1 MIQQNP
7 ALAGSAFNDPR
18 MISVLGVLMG
28 IDMQG
33 FSGEDVPPEYASQ
46 ASRSTSSASAS
57 ASPGHATASASAS
70 TSTYKPPP
78 HAPTPPVEEEPEE
91 EDEDA
96 IAEKQAKEAAL
107 AEKDKGNAAYKQRK
121 FDIAIAAFEKAWD
134 LWPKDV
140 TFLTN
145 LSGSC
150 PLRFA
155 QYYTHPPSHNCSRV
169 L

>member
-1 MIQQNP
+1 
-7 ALAGSAFNDPR
+7 

-33 FSGEDVPPEYASQ
+33 FSGEDVPPEYASK
-46 ASRSTSSASAS
+46 ATSSASAS
-57 ASPGHATASASAS
+57 ASPGHASASASAS
-70 TSTYKPPP
+70 TSTYNPPP
-78 HAPTPPVEEEPEE
+78 RAPTPPVEEEPEE

-96 IAEKQAKEAAL
+96 IAEKKAKEAAL

-121 FDIAIAAFEKAWD
+121 FDIAIAAFEKAWE

-150 PLRFA
+150 SSNSHSIILTA
-155 QYYTHPPSHNCSRV
+155 PSHNYSGV

>member
-1 MIQQNP
+1 MQTNP
-7 ALAGSAFNDPR
+7 ALAASAFNDPR

-33 FSGEDVPPEYASQ
+33 FSGDNVPSEYSKASH
-46 ASRSTSSASAS
+46 STSNASAS
-57 ASPGHATASASAS
+57 SSSGHATASASAS
-70 TSTYKPPP
+70 TSTSKPPP
-78 HAPTPPVEEEPEE
+78 RAPTPPAEDTEMGEPEE

-96 IAEKQAKEAAL
+96 IAERKAKEAAL
-107 AEKDKGNAAYKQRK
+107 AEKNKGNAAYKERK

-145 LSGSC
+145 LSGS
-150 PLRFA
+150 
-155 QYYTHPPSHNCSRV
+155 
-169 L
+169 

>member
-7 ALAGSAFNDPR
+7 ALASSAFNDPR

-28 IDMQG
+28 IDMQA
-33 FSGEDVPPEYASQ
+33 FSGEDVPPEYASK
-46 ASRSTSSASAS
+46 AANSTSSASGTSSTAHAAS
-57 ASPGHATASASAS
+57 SASAS
-70 TSTYKPPP
+70 TSTPKPPSED
-78 HAPTPPVEEEPEE
+78 AKMEEPEE

-96 IAEKQAKEAAL
+96 IAEKKANEDAL
-107 AEKDKGNAAYKQRK
+107 AEKAKGNDAYKKRK

-145 LSGSC
+145 LSGMCFTFHSSL
-150 PLRFA
+150 PEHR
-155 QYYTHPPSHNCSRV
+155 
-169 L
+169 